1 MGTNEMIL
9 SAAVGLVIGI
19 VFGVLKLPLP
29 TPDKIEGVIAVIA
42 VFAGMM
48 LVKQFT

>member
-1 MGTNEMIL
+1 MNEML
-9 SAAVGLVIGI
+9 LAAVVGLVIGA
-19 VFGVLKLPLP
+19 VFGFLKLPLP
-29 TPDKIEGVIAVIA
+29 TPDKLEGVIAVIA